1 MASWFQN
8 GVSGLQSVVLYSLP
22 ELDGAIDAIPLG
34 GLVRDDIYLCEER
47 LIRLS
52 SRMKSWHNLRQK
64 GNEHKKVAVTLY
76 GFPPNV
82 GAIGTAALMNV
93 PESLERM
100 LVRLHEEGYH
110 IPAGVI
116 ENVRD
121 AASPLDDVPAG
132 DRFGERVVKAL
143 TRMLDAGVVYD
154 GTQRIKEE
162 GAKIPLPEGVELVA
176 ETVTVSTI
184 RSWLNFPEEWGP
196 SEWGP
201 LPILPR
207 SSFLYDAF
215 IKQWGNAAGG
225 LESVLGLGTN
235 AKGESI
241 VCGIK
246 VGNVFICV
254 QPVLGLEG
262 DPMRLLFERDLTPHA
277 QYIAQYLWLQQSYRA
292 DGTNEQQR

>member
-1 MASWFQN
+1 MASWFQT

-93 PESLERM
+93 PESLERL
-100 LVRLHEEGYH
+100 LVRLHDEGYH
-110 IPAGVI
+110 IPTGVI

-121 AASPLDDVPAG
+121 AAPPRDDVPAG
-132 DRFGERVVKAL
+132 DRFGEGVVKAL

-207 SSFLYDAF
+207 SSFPLAQADL
-215 IKQWGNAAGG
+215 QRREAAH
-225 LESVLGLGTN
+225 
-235 AKGESI
+235 AKE
-241 VCGIK
+241 
-246 VGNVFICV
+246 NT
-254 QPVLGLEG
+254 E
-262 DPMRLLFERDLTPHA
+262 TP
-277 QYIAQYLWLQQSYRA
+277 S
-292 DGTNEQQR
+292 